1 MSMSHVYD
9 TVWRW
14 RRRFKQQKA
23 PDDSRGISLFLTSSI
38 CQLTIEGNI
47 TQPQTTTGV
56 PGPQP
61 DHALNNASWMLTANF
76 EDNAFM
82 NEASFSDFFDSLN
95 WVFDGVPDSIIAPPV
110 L

>member
-1 MSMSHVYD
+1 
-9 TVWRW
+9 
-14 RRRFKQQKA
+14 
-23 PDDSRGISLFLTSSI
+23 
-38 CQLTIEGNI
+38 
-47 TQPQTTTGV
+47 
-56 PGPQP
+56 
-61 DHALNNASWMLTANF
+61 MLPANF

>member
-1 MSMSHVYD
+1 MFTTQCGAGD
-9 TVWRW
+9 
-14 RRRFKQQKA
+14 
-23 PDDSRGISLFLTSSI
+23 DDSNNKKPLTTHKVFPI
-38 CQLTIEGNI
+38 HLILGQQLTILGNI
-47 TQPQTTTGV
+47 TQTQTSTGV

-61 DHALNNASWMLTANF
+61 DNTLNNASWMLPANF

>member
-1 MSMSHVYD
+1 MYTTQCGAGD
-9 TVWRW
+9 
-14 RRRFKQQKA
+14 
-23 PDDSRGISLFLTSSI
+23 DDSSNKKPLTTHKVFLHPSPFRYVKLTS
-38 CQLTIEGNI
+38 EGNI
-47 TQPQTTTGV
+47 AQPQTTTGV

-61 DHALNNASWMLTANF
+61 DSTLNNASWMLPANF